1 MTIEVMRLSQ
11 KHREVILLYYYE
23 NMTTDEDEP
32 LPGVFIC
39 DDRHVRIT
47 SYTL

>member
-1 MTIEVMRLSQ
+1 MDIAQAKQIGLVLFNQS
-11 KHREVILLYYYE
+11 
-23 NMTTDEDEP
+23 DEP